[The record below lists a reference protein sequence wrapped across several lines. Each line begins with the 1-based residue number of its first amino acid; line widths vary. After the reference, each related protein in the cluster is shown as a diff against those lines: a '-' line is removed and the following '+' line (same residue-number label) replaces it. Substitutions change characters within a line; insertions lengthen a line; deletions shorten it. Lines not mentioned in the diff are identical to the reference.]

1 MKLSKLVTLL
11 AAITLTATGTFL
23 VSQNDVHADTGYVGT
38 INGGMAPLYRDDL
51 GHASNR
57 SLADGSAWALGRQI
71 ENSQGEVFFQ
81 VSTHEYV
88 DASRLYINK
97 LPGQPEY
104 IANFGLAGYK
114 DNGSANNNSNN
125 SSQTTNSLVPS
136 TESVQQA
143 ILNSIN
149 SERASKGIAPL
160 SLDSKMNQTAMTRA
174 KEIATSFSHTRPDG
188 SSTWSAFPSGTKGSS
203 EENIYMGSASIYG
216 GSATTLASD
225 IMDSFRAENYTPSHY
240 TNVMSSDVS
249 LLGVGVYYNPTNQ
262 ALYVSE
268 DFIGGY

>member
-1 MKLSKLVTLL
+1 
-11 AAITLTATGTFL
+11 
-23 VSQNDVHADTGYVGT
+23 
-38 INGGMAPLYRDDL
+38 
-51 GHASNR
+51 
-57 SLADGSAWALGRQI
+57 
-71 ENSQGEVFFQ
+71 
-81 VSTHEYV
+81 
-88 DASRLYINK
+88 
-97 LPGQPEY
+97 
-104 IANFGLAGYK
+104 
-114 DNGSANNNSNN
+114 
-125 SSQTTNSLVPS
+125 
-136 TESVQQA
+136 
-143 ILNSIN
+143 
-149 SERASKGIAPL
+149 
-160 SLDSKMNQTAMTRA
+160 MNQTAMTRA